1 MLAKDLAFY
10 PFVKVAYER
19 RSPMNPGVKDLVG
32 QTGTSRDALAP
43 EGYVMIGA
51 ELWRARTRDAAEP
64 IPAGSSVRVE
74 AVVDLM
80 VGTPQGEEAASKI
93 ARMGTKVSSFK
104 CNVTDV
110 ESVDAMVADVVKE
123 FGRAMMV
130 QYRLNVPLLYA
141 LKWLPMAT

>member
-1 MLAKDLAFY
+1 MDTAVFARYLAFQLPGMLGAGLVLSALAHFDTLSPVAAVILFGLWVAKDLAFY

-32 QTGTSRDALAP
+32 QTGISRDALAP

-74 AVVDLM
+74 AVVGLM
-80 VGTPQGEEAASKI
+80 VI
-93 ARMGTKVSSFK
+93 
-104 CNVTDV
+104 VTAGDDLTAK
-110 ESVDAMVADVVKE
+110 S
-123 FGRAMMV
+123 GR
-130 QYRLNVPLLYA
+130 P
-141 LKWLPMAT
+141 T